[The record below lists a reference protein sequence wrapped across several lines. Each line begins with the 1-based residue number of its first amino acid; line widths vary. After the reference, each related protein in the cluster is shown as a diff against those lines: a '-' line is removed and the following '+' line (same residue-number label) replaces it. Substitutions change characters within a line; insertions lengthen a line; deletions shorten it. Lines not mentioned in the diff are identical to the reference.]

1 MKPTKNWPLL
11 LSVSAVLLMS
21 GCGTQSRNMPVAIDP
36 PAIPALPS
44 QARQSATPSA
54 CSPSCLESLT
64 TWRANTLQRLTEPA
78 PQD

>member
-1 MKPTKNWPLL
+1 MQLTRKLQTFSAVSALL
-11 LSVSAVLLMS
+11 LMF
-21 GCGTQSRNMPVAIDP
+21 GCGTPSRTTPVAIDP

-44 QARQSATPSA
+44 QAKQPATPSA